1 MITQERL
8 KQLVSY
14 NPDTG
19 EFARSIKTTHNAKV
33 TSISGDGY
41 YRITLDN
48 KRYRAH
54 RLAWLY
60 VYGYFPTQID
70 HINGNKLDNRI
81 ENLRIANASENGQN
95 ISKPNK
101 NNHLGIRGVRKH
113 SLVNK
118 YQARIKINRKEIYL
132 GLFDTI
138 EDAIE
143 AYENAKSKYHP
154 FSNVK
159 NGRS

>member
-14 NPDTG
+14 DARTG
-19 EFARSIKTTHNAKV
+19 EFTRIFATTHNAKT

-60 VYGYFPTQID
+60 VYGKMPAQID
-70 HINGNKLDNRI
+70 HINQDKLDNRI
-81 ENLRIANASENGQN
+81 SNLRIATHSENGQN
-95 ISKPNK
+95 IRHPNK
-101 NNHLGIRGVRKH
+101 NNSLKIRGVRKH
-113 SLVNK
+113 ALCDK
-118 YQARIKINRKEIYL
+118 YQARIKINYKEVYL
-132 GLFDTI
+132 GLFETK
-138 EDAIE
+138 EDAYQ
-143 AYENAKSKYHP
+143 AYLDAKKKFHP
-154 FSNVK
+154 ASTVCHN
-159 NGRS
+159 